1 MMNQPNYSQ
10 ASPGSASVR
19 VWDPLVRIFHWSLA
33 TSFFAAY
40 LLGDDG
46 GTWHQA
52 FGYAALGLVA
62 FRLVWGIIGPR
73 HARFASFVPSIGGFF
88 RYAKDVLAH
97 REARYL
103 GHNPAGAMMI
113 LALLAGIIATGA
125 TGWMMTT
132 DAFFESEWVEEIHEA
147 LAGGTLALVGLH
159 VAGVVFNSIRHRENL
174 VKAMFTGRKHAE

>member
-1 MMNQPNYSQ
+1 MMNRPDD
-10 ASPGSASVR
+10 SPVIAGKQSVR

-33 TSFFAAY
+33 ASFFAAY

-46 GTWHQA
+46 GSWHQA

-62 FRLVWGIIGPR
+62 FRLLWGVAGPR
-73 HARFASFVPSIGGFF
+73 NARFASFVPTPAGLF
-88 RYAKDVLAH
+88 RYVKDVLAH
-97 REARYL
+97 REARFI

-113 LALLAGIIATGA
+113 LALLACIVATGT

-132 DAFFESEWVEEIHEA
+132 AAFFDAEWLEEIHEA

-159 VAGVVFNSIRHRENL
+159 VAGVIFSSIRHRENL
-174 VKAMFTGRKHAE
+174 ALAMFTGRKRAE